1 MRYGSKQQ
9 SKGSEE
15 EPGQRVR
22 PRQEEDAVRPPERRA
37 PRLRAKYGVR
47 TARVCKGDTVIVV
60 RGNEDI
66 RNIEG
71 KVLEVYTKTGRV
83 SIEGITIN
91 QADGTATERPIHA
104 SNLVITKLNTE
115 DAWRVDSLSK
125 NKEAKE

>member
-1 MRYGSKQQ
+1 MRHGSKQQ

-37 PRLRAKYGVR
+37 PRQ
-47 TARVCKGDTVIVV
+47 
-60 RGNEDI
+60 
-66 RNIEG
+66 

-115 DAWRVDSLSK
+115 DAWRTDSLSK
-125 NKEAKE
+125 KKEAKE

>member
-1 MRYGSKQQ
+1 MAASSKARV
-9 SKGSEE
+9 
-15 EPGQRVR
+15 QRKNQANASAHVKR
-22 PRQEEDAVRPPERRA
+22 KMLSAHLSDE
-37 PRLRAKYGVR
+37 LRA
-47 TARVCKGDTVIVV
+47 
-60 RGNEDI
+60 N
-66 RNIEG
+66 
-71 KVLEVYTKTGRV
+71 EVYTKTGRV

>member
-37 PRLRAKYGVR
+37 PRP
-47 TARVCKGDTVIVV
+47 VIVV

>member
-37 PRLRAKYGVR
+37 P
-47 TARVCKGDTVIVV
+47 RVCKGDTVIVV

-115 DAWRVDSLSK
+115 DAWRTDSLSK
-125 NKEAKE
+125 KKEAKE

>member
-1 MRYGSKQQ
+1 MAASSKARV
-9 SKGSEE
+9 
-15 EPGQRVR
+15 QRKNQANASAHVKR
-22 PRQEEDAVRPPERRA
+22 KMLSAHLSDELRA
-37 PRLRAKYGVR
+37 LRAKYGVR